1 MKRKTIR
8 FYQREY
14 PGHQAILKWLEKQ
27 PGTDNENLIHLMAQ
41 GLKVETDEI
50 SRGGNSPPSAMDM
63 QDLLPEIRKIVSAAI
78 QNALR
83 NADLRLSQDDQAK
96 IADQETQAFIRTMAD
111 NF

>member
-1 MKRKTIR
+1 MKRKPVR
-8 FYQREY
+8 FYPYKY
-14 PGHQAILKWLEKQ
+14 PGHQAILEWLEKQ
-27 PGTDNENLIHLMAQ
+27 PGTDNENLIHLMTQ
-41 GLKVETDEI
+41 GLKVETGEI
-50 SRGGNSPPSAMDM
+50 LRGVNLPPPAMDM

-83 NADLRLSQDDQAK
+83 NTGHQLSQDDQAK